1 MLVLAR
7 GGGEY
12 ADPLLSRRTPGHGGG
27 RDDLRHLRVL
37 QPDLPVC
44 TLRARRGG
52 LRHPPSCHRPACPG
66 YPVAAVAGIKSES
79 FSRFAG
85 YWVARIPR
93 AMTRQE
99 DARSIDGAL
108 HRRAVEREG
117 GDVDV

>member
-12 ADPLLSRRTPGHGGG
+12 ADPVFSRRAPGHGGG
-27 RDDLRHLRVL
+27 WDDLRHLRVL

-44 TLRARRGG
+44 ALRARRGG
-52 LRHPPSCHRPACPG
+52 LRHPPSCHRPACRG
-66 YPVAAVAGIKSES
+66 DPVAAAARMKAEC
-79 FSRFAG
+79 FPQFAG

-99 DARSIDGAL
+99 DASSIDGAL
-108 HRRAVEREG
+108 HRRAVERE
-117 GDVDV
+117 